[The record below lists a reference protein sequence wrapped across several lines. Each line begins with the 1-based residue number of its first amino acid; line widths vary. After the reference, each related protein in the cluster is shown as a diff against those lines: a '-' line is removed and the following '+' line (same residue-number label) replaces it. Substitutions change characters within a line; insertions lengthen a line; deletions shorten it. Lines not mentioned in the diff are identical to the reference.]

1 MGKVIYRVKLV
12 TSKKWQIC
20 GSDNDYY
27 VNFVLAKK
35 SKICYVKVLTSS
47 VTRVTIS
54 WFWDHI
60 LSLHRR

>member
-12 TSKKWQIC
+12 TSRKGQIR

-47 VTRVTIS
+47 VTRVTIN
-54 WFWDHI
+54 WFWNHI